1 MEKFLIID
9 DSNTS
14 REYLKYCF
22 NEFSDY
28 VEIFFA
34 ENTLKANIILEK
46 EDISLIF
53 LDWNLPGESGIEF
66 IDILKFNEKT
76 KDIPIIMITGEKYNK
91 ENVLLA
97 VKKGIYDF
105 IVKPFSKTTI
115 LSRSLSFLLKA
126 LNIKINIYSQNDELI
141 DVLNKISK
149 KINQPINIL
158 NELNNIDNK
167 DLIFIEFDYYLK
179 YIDLLK
185 NNPSVIFVK
194 DKNNNL
200 EKLIGNVHIVYELSE
215 KEILNNLVNLLLKT
229 FSKKEILVIS
239 ESNTIRKIIKAIGEK
254 LNYNIVEANN
264 FLEGYRYL
272 FNNYKNLYSIFIDY
286 DNFEDLRNFLMK
298 ISDNIFFNDIKI
310 NILSSE
316 FSPQIL
322 QNLSNVKIN
331 NFILKPFN
339 LDTLIKKILV

>member
-22 NEFSDY
+22 FEFSDY
-28 VEIFFA
+28 IEVFFA

-66 IDILKFNEKT
+66 IDILKHNEKT
-76 KDIPIIMITGEKYNK
+76 KDIPIIMITGEKYKK

-97 VKKGIYDF
+97 LKKGVNDF

-115 LSRSLSFLLKA
+115 ISRALPFLYKA
-126 LNIKINIYSQNDELI
+126 LEVKVNVFSKNEELI
-141 DVLNKISK
+141 SAFEKILKKMNYPLNI
-149 KINQPINIL
+149 INDAKNIGN
-158 NELNNIDNK
+158 NEIVFTDIDAYFENIDS
-167 DLIFIEFDYYLK
+167 
-179 YIDLLK
+179 LK
-185 NNPSVIFVK
+185 NIPSLIYVPEKSI
-194 DKNNNL
+194 NL
-200 EKLIGNVHIVYELSE
+200 EKLVGNVHIVYELSE

-239 ESNTIRKIIKAIGEK
+239 ESTTIRKIIKAIGEK

-272 FNNYKNLYSIFIDY
+272 FNNYKKVYSIFANYNDL
-286 DNFEDLRNFLMK
+286 EDIRNFLMK
-298 ISDNIFFNDIKI
+298 INDNIFFIDIKI
-310 NILSSE
+310 NILNSE

-322 QNLSNVKIN
+322 QKLSKFKID
-331 NFILKPFN
+331 NFVLTPFN
-339 LDTLIKKILV
+339 LDTLVKKILD